1 MATTVAPIVAHTH
14 NAPVMFCAPGSTQ
27 DPKTSFGGY
36 GDSIDSIVPWPGGSQ
51 IRIATLSN
59 DAVPS
64 WVLNSIKSVVE
75 EWIQGM
81 GEALTVQWLSAGS
94 AAQIRISFRT
104 DVPNWS
110 CVGARAR
117 LYDPS
122 KPTMN
127 FNFGDWKVS
136 KAVYSHAYIKRL
148 ASHLFGHALGLPH
161 AQVKQTLLYNN
172 AELEKVCGA
181 YDAAMIQSA
190 KGCQQLQDGQSIMH
204 YDLPSSL
211 ASNGADALQGG
222 HVIDS
227 EARSLLRSLYPLW
240 PKPLCERHSAKD
252 RYNFI
257 AGFNANS
264 STKIVTK
271 MTNNIV
277 AGLCRLDMGTNG
289 NFRLRSKIANI
300 QRDEYTLEVGT
311 WSDTNLYDASYSIL
325 SFEKEDQ
332 RVQTGNAEWKDLSGE
347 KSRTTYWRFPK
358 PFKTIPEV
366 VIFIT
371 GFDTLQ
377 GRNIRINVSASDIDR
392 NGFTVNMK
400 TWDDAEVYNL
410 TASWIAHESD
420 EWTIRSGSL
429 DHPVHP
435 PNMTREASGTSTYRT
450 PMPKPPSHVFIAF
463 THIDVPVQSNIRLDL
478 DANWTQ
484 EGITGVFT
492 TWEEESRFYRCEGC
506 YVAFC

>member
-1 MATTVAPIVAHTH
+1 MSTTISPVVAYTH
-14 NAPVMFCAPGSTQ
+14 KAPVMFCAPGSTQ

-36 GDSIDSIVPWPGGSQ
+36 GDSIDSIMPWPGGSQ

-64 WVLNSIKSVVE
+64 WVLDIIKSVVDD
-75 EWIQGM
+75 WIQGM
-81 GEALTVQWLSAGS
+81 GEALTVQWLPAGS

-127 FNFGDWKVS
+127 FNFGAWKVR

-148 ASHLFGHALGLPH
+148 AAHLFGHALGLPH
-161 AQVKQTLLYNN
+161 AQVKQTLSYNKP
-172 AELEKVCGA
+172 ELEKVCGA
-181 YDAAMIQSA
+181 YGAAMIQSA
-190 KGCQQLQDGQSIMH
+190 KGCQQLQDGRSIMH

-222 HVIDS
+222 RVIDS

-240 PKPLCERHSAKD
+240 PKPLCERLRAKD
-252 RYNFI
+252 RHGFK
-257 AGFNANS
+257 AGVNANG
-264 STKIVTK
+264 IANFGTK
-271 MTNNIV
+271 MTNNVV

-289 NFRLRSKIANI
+289 NFRLRSKISNI
-300 QRDEYTLEVGT
+300 QDDGYRWEVGT
-311 WSDTNLYDASYSIL
+311 WSDTNLHDASYSVL
-325 SFEKEDQ
+325 SFEKED
-332 RVQTGNAEWKDLSGE
+332 RRIQTGNTEWKYLSGE
-347 KSRTTYWRFPK
+347 KSRSTYRRFTK
-358 PFKTIPEV
+358 PFKTTPGV
-366 VIFIT
+366 VVFIT

-377 GRNIRINVSASDIDR
+377 GRNIRIDVSASDITR

-400 TWDDAEVYNL
+400 TWADTEVYNL
-410 TASWIAHESD
+410 TVSWIAHESD

-429 DHPVHP
+429 DHPVNP
-435 PNMTREASGTSTYRT
+435 PSMTREASRTSPYRS
-450 PMPKPPSHVFIAF
+450 PMPKPPSHVFLAF
-463 THIDVPVQSNIRLDL
+463 TYIDVPVHSNIRLDL
-478 DANWTQ
+478 DSSWTH

-492 TWEEESRFYRCEGC
+492 TWEEESRFYR
-506 YVAFC
+506 VVSIKL